1 MLKLFKKF
9 TILAVSSA
17 AYYLNKYTIK
27 NEKLDKKLKKVYK
40 NII

>member
-1 MLKLFKKF
+1 MFKLLKKF
-9 TILAVSSA
+9 TIFTISST